1 IEISDSY
8 YINFF
13 NTIYAEED
21 YGFIASSPNDK
32 AIMVEYSSP
41 NTNKPL
47 HLGHVRNNLLGYS
60 VAEILKASGKK
71 VYKTQIINDRGI
83 HICKS
88 MLAWKRFGNGETP
101 ESTGLKGDKLV
112 GNYYVKFETENNK
125 EVAEIIGNAIEGNYE
140 GYNYL
145 KNTIGEKILELASK
159 LSEYEEIL
167 SKSKKNIFEL
177 VKISD
182 FEKLSSSIISV
193 VKKETQLLKQAQQ
206 MLQKWEAGDEEVVAL
221 WETMNAW
228 VYKGFNETYKNLG
241 VDFDVLYYE
250 SDTYLLG
257 KEFVAEGLKKGV
269 FVKEEDGSVWCD
281 LIDEGLD
288 KKIVQRADG
297 TAVYITQDI
306 GTAIQRIKDYP
317 DVGGLVYTVGNE
329 QDYHFQVLFL
339 ILKKL

>member
-1 IEISDSY
+1 HRRRLRSFPTRRSSDLKEAP
-8 YINFF
+8 I
-13 NTIYAEED
+13 
-21 YGFIASSPNDK
+21 
-32 AIMVEYSSP
+32 
-41 NTNKPL
+41 
-47 HLGHVRNNLLGYS
+47 LL
-60 VAEILKASGKK
+60 E
-71 VYKTQIINDRGI
+71 
-83 HICKS
+83 
-88 MLAWKRFGNGETP
+88 
-101 ESTGLKGDKLV
+101 
-112 GNYYVKFETENNK
+112 
-125 EVAEIIGNAIEGNYE
+125 
-140 GYNYL
+140 
-145 KNTIGEKILELASK
+145 
-159 LSEYEEIL
+159 
-167 SKSKKNIFEL
+167 
-177 VKISD
+177 
-182 FEKLSSSIISV
+182 
-193 VKKETQLLKQAQQ
+193 AQQ

-281 LIDEGLD
+281 LTDEGLD

-317 DVGGLVYTVGNE
+317 DVGGMVYTVGNE

-339 ILKKL
+339 ILKKLGFEWAENLYHLSYGMVDLPSGKTKSREG